1 MENKTE
7 VLNSLVNL
15 PQKLKDNTET
25 IEKANQ
31 EIKEVKRQL
40 GTVIASFTKSTTAI
54 EKIKES
60 IKIQELKEV
69 EEKFANTIELLK
81 EDLNSV
87 IIKDVTNQFENEID
101 NIIKPKI
108 ADINKANTELLNT
121 INTVT
126 IPTLK
131 TISSF
136 NEDIAKYTNT
146 EDLNK
151 ILATYTNTN
160 SLNDKLQAIRDTH
173 TNYKTENDA
182 RSLNIENTIADMYRK
197 SYIDSTFALYYTKQE
212 MDTKNTEINKKIK
225 ANLDS
230 ITNINNNI
238 KKKISQYCEW
248 IESNLIPE
256 KALPLAS

>member
-69 EEKFANTIELLK
+69 EEKFANTINLLR

-87 IIKDVTNQFENEID
+87 IIKDVTNQFQVEID
-101 NIIKPKI
+101 DIINPKI
-108 ADINKANTELLNT
+108 ENIKQVNKELLNT
-121 INTVT
+121 INTVNSNFRELEKQQEQ
-126 IPTLK
+126 LK
-131 TISSF
+131 RGIKELERIIKKDMVQVLLRKFYISLFSL
-136 NEDIAKYTNT
+136 I
-146 EDLNK
+146 LNLFYFRLIK
-151 ILATYTNTN
+151 
-160 SLNDKLQAIRDTH
+160 
-173 TNYKTENDA
+173 
-182 RSLNIENTIADMYRK
+182 
-197 SYIDSTFALYYTKQE
+197 
-212 MDTKNTEINKKIK
+212 INKEFFDG
-225 ANLDS
+225 LG
-230 ITNINNNI
+230 
-238 KKKISQYCEW
+238 
-248 IESNLIPE
+248 LIIIIILGLMLILSVGDLIYNGFLYIFGTDYQE
-256 KALPLAS
+256 D